1 MYEDR
6 VKEDKLFEAIGIIS
20 SLGEEIRAVQ
30 ILMSRIELKTNK
42 LEDENAEMSFSL
54 RAIKKIN
61 KNENTAIDALCEPM

>member
-6 VKEDKLFEAIGIIS
+6 IKEDKLFEAIDIIS

-30 ILMSRIELKTNK
+30 ILMKRIELKTNK

-61 KNENTAIDALCEPM
+61 KNENTAIDALCEPI

>member
-6 VKEDKLFEAIGIIS
+6 IKEDKLFEAIGIIS

-30 ILMSRIELKTNK
+30 ILMKRIELKTNK

-61 KNENTAIDALCEPM
+61 KNENTAIDALCEPI